1 MTLLSLRPC
10 LHLCC
15 FILKQS
21 WDKSPLSL
29 YFIYTLY
36 LDGRQESKAFRCCLH
51 SDESQ
56 HSRRTI
62 HQCLI
67 GISKFSQI
75 KQIILLQN
83 PNTHH
88 TVPLLPHSISYHC
101 MSISSNQKLCPN
113 LILVIA
119 SLFTSISSAGAISCS
134 SNIYSNLS
142 MSLDFL
148 YNSSHCHLSPILCLQ
163 TFFFFLPSNHSIH
176 NPTERGISKCKQIAV
191 FSNFILPVCF
201 HCTSDK
207 IQTPFMT

>member
-36 LDGRQESKAFRCCLH
+36 LDGRQESKAFRCCLY

-163 TFFFFLPSNHSIH
+163 TFFFFSFLQTTLFTIQPKEVFQNVNRLQFSPISYFQCVSIV
-176 NPTERGISKCKQIAV
+176 PQIKSKLL
-191 FSNFILPVCF
+191 S
-201 HCTSDK
+201 
-207 IQTPFMT
+207 